1 MRTATLKM
9 NNVNK
14 KSIFWALTGVLV
26 LLVGLY
32 FCFITQTIINTAS
45 YQSIERKITALDSEI
60 SGLES
65 QYISL
70 KREVDYDLAKELG
83 YIEVATI
90 KFIDKGVINQTLSLV
105 K

>member
-1 MRTATLKM
+1 MQTTTLKI
-9 NNVNK
+9 NNINR
-14 KSIFWALTGVLV
+14 KSIFWALTAVLV
-26 LLVGLY
+26 LLLSSY

-45 YQSIERKITALDSEI
+45 YQSMERKITALNSEI

-70 KREVDYDLAKELG
+70 KRDVDYDLAKELG
-83 YIEVATI
+83 YVEVTAI
-90 KFIDKGVINQTLSLV
+90 KFVDKSITSQTLSLV